1 MVVDNGKKSS
11 WLFFWTTDC
20 AVSAVAAAT
29 RAGPASDF
37 RTFASQT

>member
-11 WLFFWTTDC
+11 WFFGQRIPRG
-20 AVSAVAAAT
+20 VQSPRRP
-29 RAGPASDF
+29 RASPASDF